1 MRTIG
6 FLETTMPLVTVS
18 SLAPKTPA
26 FKSAVF
32 DSVHAALVEVGVPQ
46 ADLFQR
52 FIALGEEDFRFDPQ
66 YPDVAGARTQD
77 FVLVEVLWS
86 VGRSVKVK
94 KQFLAKLRDHLR
106 SRGHDPENLMLVFK
120 ETNWENWSFA
130 GGRQIHV

>member
-1 MRTIG
+1 
-6 FLETTMPLVTVS
+6 MPLVTVTA
-18 SLAPKTPA
+18 LGPKSRA

-52 FIALGEEDFRFDPQ
+52 FIALGEDDFRFDPR
-66 YPDVAGARTQD
+66 YPDVSGARTQD
-77 FVLVEVLWS
+77 FALVEVLWS

-94 KQFLAKLRDHLR
+94 KQFFAKLSEQLR
-106 SRGHDPENLMLVFK
+106 SRGQDPENLMLVFK

-130 GGRQIHV
+130 GGRQIHT